1 MGRNIS
7 FLTGAEAMKNVVLSM
22 LAKISHIDA
31 GMKQLTARVEAQSL
45 LISALVLAVSR
56 EGGVTEMIESANKA
70 INTVIDSAESDEL
83 LKSDAAILLSELQ
96 ALLSIS
102 TAVDSADDEI
112 NHQALDK
119 LTGVT
124 SLDGQ

>member
-1 MGRNIS
+1 
-7 FLTGAEAMKNVVLSM
+7 MKNVVLSM

-31 GMKQLTARVEAQSL
+31 DMKQLTARIEAQSL

-56 EGGVTEMIESANKA
+56 QGGVTEMIESANKA
-70 INTVIDSAESDEL
+70 INTVIDSAESDEV

-96 ALLSIS
+96 SLLSIS
-102 TAVDSADDEI
+102 SAVDGADNQI
-112 NHQALDK
+112 NHEGIDK

-124 SLDGQ
+124 SLAGR